1 MVEVG
6 IMTASL
12 ASFRDSST
20 DAPPSSRVLLALLAV
35 YVLWGSTYY
44 GIAIAVHT
52 LPPILM
58 AGMRFVV
65 AGGVL
70 YGALRLRGAPVPR
83 PAEWRNALIS
93 GALLFGGGNG
103 FVVLAERTMPS
114 GLTSI
119 VIASTPIVAVIVSL
133 AWGERPRP
141 LEWLGVMIG
150 IVAVGWLCS
159 EGSIAG
165 MLRISPIL
173 LLAPISWTLGS
184 FASRSLKV
192 ASGPMGAATQMLAGG
207 AVMIP
212 LGFAI
217 GEHLPAAFE
226 WRGALAWIYLVVFGS
241 LVGFT
246 AYAYLLRNTRP
257 ALAMSYAYVNPV
269 VAVILGTA
277 LGGERLPLRALTAG
291 AAVLGSVCLI
301 SVGGKK

>member
-1 MVEVG
+1 
-6 IMTASL
+6 MTAAL
-12 ASFRDSST
+12 ATSPVDNT
-20 DAPPSSRVLLALLAV
+20 AAPPSSRVLLALLAV

-70 YGALRLRGAPVPR
+70 YGALRLRGAPVPT
-83 PAEWRNALIS
+83 AVEWRNALVS

-103 FVVLAERTMPS
+103 FVVLAERTVPS
-114 GLTSI
+114 GLTSL
-119 VIASTPIVAVIVSL
+119 VIASTPIVAVIMSL

-141 LEWLGVMIG
+141 LEWLGVTIG
-150 IVAVGWLCS
+150 IFAVGWMCS
-159 EGSIAG
+159 DGSIVN
-165 MLRISPIL
+165 MLRISPVL

-184 FASRSLKV
+184 FSSRTLKV
-192 ASGPMGAATQMLAGG
+192 AAGPMGAATQMLAGG
-207 AVMIP
+207 AIMVPMA
-212 LGFAI
+212 FAI
-217 GEHLPAAFE
+217 GEHLPTVFD
-226 WRGALAWIYLVVFGS
+226 WRGAVAWIYLVIFGS

-269 VAVILGTA
+269 VAVVLGTA
-277 LGGERLPLRALTAG
+277 FGGERLPLRALTAG